1 MISLISKHI
10 KHHFI
15 LTFNTSMSK
24 SNHLNEF
31 QTKHTHTH
39 THTHIHTLNHVTTNH
54 LKKIK

>member
-39 THTHIHTLNHVTTNH
+39 THIHTLNHVTTNH
-54 LKKIK
+54 LKNIK